1 MKPALADRL
10 SRAVVGCYSRRWK
23 QRYAA
28 ELLDVLDQHQAGP
41 RTVLSL
47 AGGAL
52 STHLDPD
59 YRMQIRLSRDARIY
73 IAIFAAIIVGVPAL
87 VILPMIPRAIRES
100 RWQPSSS
107 DSVAAIAF
115 SRDQRILVSATGG
128 PPWEA
133 TSTLWDLTGQVR
145 PRRLS
150 VFEGGS
156 PATISP
162 DGATVAANAF
172 GGRAQAALWN
182 VTRPRHPARLA
193 VLSAGLSGAL
203 WGQAFSP
210 DGRILATAS
219 TSGLVLWD
227 VADPARPRLLRRLAV
242 APLVPDNPGPLPFGV
257 SQGDLVFSPDGR
269 MLASVSGRGQVTVW
283 NRGPPGPCHPHR
295 HPGRPARLLRGAR
308 VLPRGNLLAGVTYHG
323 SVLVFRV
330 AGPAARPASPSAP
343 ASWPV
348 RGSPAEDAP
357 RPAPAAAARFAAA
370 YAAGFTPDGRA
381 LRVVIARP
389 ETWPG
394 TAARD
399 TVFAWQVTGSGS
411 PQRPHHHLP
420 RRQRRPA
427 GPDRRRPHRGR
438 RLRSQTARYT
448 CGPCPDPAP
457 PRGQAPKVPASGPPQ
472 GKEPTPPGQH
482 QVWPQAP

>member
-28 ELLDVLDQHQAGP
+28 ELLDVLDQHHAGP

-59 YRMQIRLSRDARIY
+59 YRMQIRLSRDAKIY

-107 DSVAAIAF
+107 DSVDAIAL
-115 SRDQRILVSATGG
+115 SRDQRILVSSAGLT
-128 PPWEA
+128 PWAA
-133 TSTLWDLTGQVR
+133 TSTLWNVTDQAR

-162 DGATVAANAF
+162 DGATVATNAF
-172 GGRAQAALWN
+172 GGRAQVALWN
-182 VTRPRHPARLA
+182 VTRPRHPARLD
-193 VLSAGLSGAL
+193 VLSAGSGAL
-203 WGQAFSP
+203 WGEAFSP
-210 DGRILATAS
+210 DGRILAVAS

-227 VADPARPRLLRRLAV
+227 VADPARPRLLRRLAA
-242 APLVPDNPGPLPFGV
+242 APLPLDNPGPPVPFGV
-257 SQGDLVFSPDGR
+257 TQGDLVFSPDGR
-269 MLASVSGRGQVTVW
+269 MLASVSGRDQVTVW
-283 NRGPPGPCHPHR
+283 DVA
-295 HPGRPARLLRGAR
+295 RPARAAR
-308 VLPRGNLLAGVTYHG
+308 LATLAGPHDYFAALTFSPRGNLLAGVTYHG

-330 AGPAARPASPSAP
+330 AGPGRPARVSIRPGLLASARFP
-343 ASWPV
+343 GG
-348 RGSPAEDAP
+348 GSTQAGPCGGDCS
-357 RPAPAAAARFAAA
+357 FAAA
-370 YAAGFTPDGRA
+370 YAAGFTPDGHA
-381 LRVVIARP
+381 LTVVIARP
-389 ETWPG
+389 ETWPS

-399 TVFAWQVTGSGS
+399 TVFTWQVAGSGALS
-411 PQRPHHHLP
+411 DLTTIFRDVNDAQPTLAPGGRIVADGSLTDGQVRLWTLP
-420 RRQRRPA
+420 
-427 GPDRRRPHRGR
+427 
-438 RLRSQTARYT
+438 
-448 CGPCPDPAP
+448 
-457 PRGQAPKVPASGPPQ
+457 
-472 GKEPTPPGQH
+472 
-482 QVWPQAP
+482 

>member
-10 SRAVVGCYSRRWK
+10 SRAVVGCYPRRWK

-28 ELLDVLDQHQAGP
+28 ELLDVLDQHRAGP

-59 YRMQIRLSRDARIY
+59 YRMQIRLMPHLSRDARQ
-73 IAIFAAIIVGVPAL
+73 AVAIIAAMIVGLAAL

-115 SRDQRILVSATGG
+115 SRDQRILVSATAG

-133 TSTLWDLTGQVR
+133 TSTLWDVTDQAR

-156 PATISP
+156 PTTISP
-162 DGATVAANAF
+162 DGATVATNAF

-203 WGQAFSP
+203 WGEAFSP
-210 DGRILATAS
+210 DGRILAAAS
-219 TSGLVLWD
+219 TTGLVLWN
-227 VADPARPRLLRRLAV
+227 VADPARPRLLRSLAA
-242 APLVPDNPGPLPFGV
+242 APLRSDNPGPVPFGV
-257 SQGDLVFSPDGR
+257 TQGDLVFSPDGR
-269 MLASVSGRGQVTVW
+269 MLASVSGSDQVTLW
-283 NRGPPGPCHPHR
+283 NVA
-295 HPGRPARLLRGAR
+295 RPARAAR
-308 VLPRGNLLAGVTYHG
+308 IATLAGPRDYFAALAFSPRGNLLAGVTYHG

-330 AGPAARPASPSAP
+330 AGPGRPARVTIRPGLLASARFP
-343 ASWPV
+343 GG
-348 RGSPAEDAP
+348 GSTQAGPCGGDCG
-357 RPAPAAAARFAAA
+357 FAAA
-370 YAAGFTPDGRA
+370 YAVGFTPDGRA
-381 LRVVIARP
+381 LRVVVDRP
-389 ETWPG
+389 ETYPS

-399 TVFAWQVTGSGS
+399 TVFTWQVAGSGALS
-411 PQRPHHHLP
+411 DLTTIFRDVSDAQPILAPGGRIVADGSLIGGEVHLWTLP
-420 RRQRRPA
+420 
-427 GPDRRRPHRGR
+427 
-438 RLRSQTARYT
+438 
-448 CGPCPDPAP
+448 
-457 PRGQAPKVPASGPPQ
+457 
-472 GKEPTPPGQH
+472 
-482 QVWPQAP
+482 

>member
-10 SRAVVGCYSRRWK
+10 SRAVVGCYPRRWK

-28 ELLDVLDQHQAGP
+28 ELLDVLDQHHAGP

-59 YRMQIRLSRDARIY
+59 YRMQIRLKPHLSRDAKLY

-100 RWQPSSS
+100 RWEPSSS
-107 DSVAAIAF
+107 GSVGAIAF
-115 SRDQRILVSATGG
+115 SRDQRIMVSATDG

-133 TSTLWDLTGQVR
+133 TSTLWDLTGQAR

-162 DGATVAANAF
+162 DGATVATNAF

-203 WGQAFSP
+203 WGEAFSP
-210 DGRILATAS
+210 DGRILAVAS
-219 TSGLVLWD
+219 TSGLVLWN
-227 VADPARPRLLRRLAV
+227 VADPARPRLLRSLA
-242 APLVPDNPGPLPFGV
+242 ADPLVSDNPGPVPFGV
-257 SQGDLVFSPDGR
+257 GQGDLVFSPDGR
-269 MLASVSGRGQVTVW
+269 MLAGVSGRGQVTVW
-283 NRGPPGPCHPHR
+283 DVA
-295 HPGRPARLLRGAR
+295 RPARAAR
-308 VLPRGNLLAGVTYHG
+308 IATLAGPRDYFAALAFSPRGNLLAGVTYHG

-330 AGPAARPASPSAP
+330 AGPGRPARVSIRPGLLASARFP
-343 ASWPV
+343 GG
-348 RGSPAEDAP
+348 GSTQVGPCGGDCS
-357 RPAPAAAARFAAA
+357 FAAA

-381 LRVVIARP
+381 LTVVVDRP
-389 ETWPG
+389 EAWPS

-399 TVFAWQVTGSGS
+399 TVFTWQVTGSGDLS
-411 PQRPHHHLP
+411 DLTIIFRDVNDAQPVLAPGGRILADGSLTGGEVHLWTLP
-420 RRQRRPA
+420 
-427 GPDRRRPHRGR
+427 
-438 RLRSQTARYT
+438 
-448 CGPCPDPAP
+448 
-457 PRGQAPKVPASGPPQ
+457 
-472 GKEPTPPGQH
+472 
-482 QVWPQAP
+482 